1 MQVRHFLKCI
11 SVCRQL
17 YPSAELCFF
26 VFAKMLSRN
35 SCMSSIRMT
44 TKTTIIQHCF
54 ENLSE
59 YNKVCFKKAIHIY
72 LYKITVY
79 SEKQRES
86 IEKVLEQ
93 KGFPEIR

>member
-1 MQVRHFLKCI
+1 
-11 SVCRQL
+11 
-17 YPSAELCFF
+17 
-26 VFAKMLSRN
+26 
-35 SCMSSIRMT
+35 MSSIRMT
-44 TKTTIIQHCF
+44 TKTTIIQYCF

-59 YNKVCFKKAIHIY
+59 YNKVFFKKAIHIY

-86 IEKVLEQ
+86 IEKELEQ